1 MRIPRLW
8 IIGSA
13 SAATVRGL
21 VVKNGRPALLTA
33 GEEGD
38 YPALRVSGGYL
49 VAGETGRKVTITNGQ
64 IVCNDSAS
72 T

>member
-1 MRIPRLW
+1 MRRLTKLLVIPTT
-8 IIGSA
+8 S
-13 SAATVRGL
+13 VPGL
-21 VVKNGRPALLTA
+21 VVKNGRISLVTV

-49 VAGETGRKVTITNGQ
+49 VAGETGRKLTITNGQ